1 MRSRF
6 LPAAL
11 ALLACAPAQAINV
24 NEIGLSADQIRSL
37 NAQLTSPAAA
47 PGIAFGSPVAYGAD
61 WGQLFGGLG
70 GQTLPAGAQDSLDG
84 SALLGLGLGDSSV
97 VGVELSATVISV
109 KESFGEDGAFNG
121 KIHRALGNRS
131 AIAIGVENTAGWGAA
146 GDVDGSIYAVY
157 TQAIDLAPN
166 RARAPMPLVFS
177 VGFGDERFVD
187 PGRDSIGLFGSV
199 SVHPHR
205 QLSAIADY
213 TGRDLNLALS
223 IVPVRTWP
231 VVLTAGMI
239 NMRER
244 LGQESEFAGGIGFL
258 HQF

>member
-6 LPAAL
+6 VPAAL
-11 ALLACAPAQAINV
+11 ALIACAPAQAINV

-47 PGIAFGSPVAYGAD
+47 PGIAFGSPVAFGAD
-61 WGQLFGGLG
+61 WGQVFGGIG
-70 GQTLPAGAQDSLDG
+70 GQTLPDGSQDSLDG
-84 SALLGLGLGDSSV
+84 SALLGFGMGDSGF

-109 KESFGEDGAFNG
+109 KESIGQDGAFNG
-121 KIHRALGNRS
+121 KIHRALGNRA

-146 GDVDGSIYAVY
+146 SDVDGSVYAAY
-157 TQAIDLAPN
+157 TQAVDLAPDN
-166 RARAPMPLVFS
+166 MRAPMPVVFN
-177 VGFGDERFVD
+177 VGVGNERFVD
-187 PGRDSIGLFGSV
+187 PGKDSVGLFASV

-213 TGRDLNLALS
+213 TGRDLNLAIS

-231 VVLTAGMI
+231 IVLTAGYI
-239 NMRER
+239 NMTER
-244 LGQESEFAGGIGFL
+244 LNQQAEFAGGIGFL

>member
-11 ALLACAPAQAINV
+11 ALMACAPAQAVNV

-47 PGIAFGSPVAYGAD
+47 PGIAFGSPVAFGAD
-61 WGQLFGGLG
+61 WGQVFGGIG
-70 GQTLPAGAQDSLDG
+70 GQTLPDGAQDSLDG
-84 SALLGLGLGDSSV
+84 SALLGFGVGDSSL
-97 VGVELSATVISV
+97 VGVEVSATIISV
-109 KESFGEDGAFNG
+109 KESIGQDGAFNG
-121 KIHRALGNRS
+121 KIHRSLSNRA
-131 AIAIGVENTAGWGAA
+131 AIAVGVENTAGWGAA
-146 GDVDGSIYAVY
+146 SDMDGSIYAAY
-157 TQAIDLAPN
+157 TQAVDLAPHS
-166 RARAPMPLVFS
+166 ARAPMPLVFN
-177 VGFGDERFVD
+177 VGVGNERFVD
-187 PGRDSIGLFGSV
+187 PGKDGVGLFASV

-213 TGRDLNLALS
+213 TGRDLNIAMS

-231 VVLTAGMI
+231 IVLTAGMI
-239 NMRER
+239 NMTER
-244 LGQESEFAGGIGFL
+244 LNQQSEFAGGIGFL